1 MAIIINISSINI
13 VNIIIKWSKRLNL
26 LKIMLI
32 LLLLLPYYINSESSC
47 FYEVNILQSYIKAS
61 GIIIIIC
68 ISLLLATKLINVQ
81 VPFIFKSIVDSFEH
95 HTINNSV
102 SIMNVLTNSNV
113 ETTPIAD
120 MITTVSP
127 MTLVLLYGISRSAAA
142 GASELKVI

>member
-1 MAIIINISSINI
+1 
-13 VNIIIKWSKRLNL
+13 
-26 LKIMLI
+26 MLI

-47 FYEVNILQSYIKAS
+47 FYEVNILKSYIKAS

-142 GASELKVI
+142 GASELKVF